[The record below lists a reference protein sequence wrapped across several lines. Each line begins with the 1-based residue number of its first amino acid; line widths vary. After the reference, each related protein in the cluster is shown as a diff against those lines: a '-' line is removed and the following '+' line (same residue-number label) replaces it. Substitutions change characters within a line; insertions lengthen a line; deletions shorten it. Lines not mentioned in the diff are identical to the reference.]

1 MRICDAPCVRLQLW
15 LFGTASALLE
25 RKFYARHPRTYLML
39 MLTGAMLITT
49 SSLLLAHFVGAAPH
63 APAPPRALALPLSFY
78 VLTRACAVEGA
89 APAPPKH
96 LVIVKG
102 MVHVQLRLLPY
113 IALLLTAATYGP
125 THARACL
132 LGIVAALLVESALRI
147 KRWPI
152 PPICRTPFLP
162 YLRM

>member
-1 MRICDAPCVRLQLW
+1 MMSLGSGR
-15 LFGTASALLE
+15 FGSVEPLKVTASKGSACQLG
-25 RKFYARHPRTYLML
+25 RRTVLPS
-39 MLTGAMLITT
+39 T
-49 SSLLLAHFVGAAPH
+49 
-63 APAPPRALALPLSFY
+63 LALPLSFY